1 MDKKYK
7 VGTQHTSMHGE
18 TCTITEE
25 CGRKSLVYFGGEFPH
40 QKLLH
45 NSQLHTGLFAG
56 DFRRSVY
63 GTGIYVPYKQ
73 YCCREE
79 PKTPITRAYNMWSN
93 MLKRAYCPEQ
103 LAVDPTYTGTTVY
116 APWHR
121 SDVYWQWAEKQ
132 VGWLKDGYHQ
142 DKDILFYGNKVYS
155 PETCV
160 FIPNQ
165 LNTFLSDCRKVRS
178 PYGQGVLLRNDKYT
192 ATIWNNNK
200 PRRIGT
206 FITQK
211 EAQEAFAEEKTRIGR
226 EWGQRLKSG
235 EFDVDQRV
243 VDRMLTYIWIPNK
256 REDIYASGV

>member
-1 MDKKYK
+1 MDKKYA
-7 VGTQHTSMHGE
+7 VGTQHTNEHGE
-18 TCTITEE
+18 VCTIIMNV
-25 CGRKSLVYFGGEFPH
+25 GRRSLVQFEGDFPH
-40 QKLLH
+40 QKFVH
-45 NSQLHTGLFAG
+45 KSQFYNGRFTSNY
-56 DFRRSVY
+56 RRSVY
-63 GTGIYVPYKQ
+63 GVGIYVPYNS
-73 YCCREE
+73 YCCREVVSG
-79 PKTPITRAYNMWSN
+79 PITRAYNMWSN

-103 LAVDPTYTGTTVY
+103 LAAQPTYNGTTVY
-116 APWHR
+116 PPWHR
-121 SDVYWQWAEKQ
+121 SDVYWMWAEKQ
-132 VGWLKDGYHQ
+132 VGWLKEGYHQ

-155 PETCV
+155 PDTCV

-165 LNTFLSDCRKVRS
+165 LNTFLSDCRKARS
-178 PYGQGVLLRNDKYT
+178 PYGQGVTFNSGKYT

-200 PRRIGT
+200 PHRIGS

-211 EAQEAFAEEKTRIGR
+211 EAQDAFAEEKTRIGR